1 MPHLP
6 VKVIVLGSGEGTNFE
21 ALAAAA
27 GDDYVIVAV
36 GGDRTEAPILNRARR
51 RGIPTFT
58 CTRRDHPDRGAHDR
72 ALARLIES
80 RHPDWIA
87 LAGYMRLLGPAVLAA
102 WPGRIINIHP
112 ALLPA
117 FPGLNTHARALAAG
131 VSVHGSTVHFVTA
144 ELDAG
149 PPILQG
155 RLKVRPT
162 DTPQSLAQRVKALE
176 HRIYPLALARLA
188 QGRVRMVQGQS
199 RLDGRPLNTPPS
211 IEEQESGCCCKPC
224 C

>member
-1 MPHLP
+1 MPRPP

-27 GDDYVIVAV
+27 GIDYTIASV
-36 GGDRTEAPILNRARR
+36 GSDQPEARILDRARR

-58 CTRRDHPDRGAHDR
+58 CTRRDHPDRAAHDR
-72 ALARLIES
+72 ALARLLAS

-102 WPGRIINIHP
+102 WPGRIVNIHP

-131 VSVHGSTVHFVTA
+131 VPEHGSTVHFVTA

-155 RLKVRPT
+155 RLKIRPT
-162 DTPQSLAQRVKALE
+162 DTIQSLTHRVKALE
-176 HRIYPLALARLA
+176 HRIYPLALAWLA
-188 QGRVRMVQGQS
+188 RDRVKMVQGQCW
-199 RLDGRPLNTPPS
+199 LDGRPLNTPPS
-211 IEEQESGCCCKPC
+211 IEEQEPGCC
-224 C
+224 